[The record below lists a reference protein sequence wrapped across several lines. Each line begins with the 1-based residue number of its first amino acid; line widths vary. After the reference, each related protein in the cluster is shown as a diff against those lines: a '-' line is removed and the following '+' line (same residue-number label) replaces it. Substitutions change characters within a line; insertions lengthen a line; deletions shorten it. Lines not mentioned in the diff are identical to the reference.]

1 VSLRHQFEGS
11 PWTDRRQAYRDQSPI
26 TYAHRIR
33 APTLVMSNLSDF
45 RVPVTQSYKLFRAIE
60 DNAVEAKFIVYPG
73 REHFPREPVRTMDVY
88 RRWVDWVGR
97 HFEE

>member
-1 VSLRHQFEGS
+1 M
-11 PWTDRRQAYRDQSPI
+11 
-26 TYAHRIR
+26 
-33 APTLVMSNLSDF
+33 LVMSNLSDF

-60 DNAVEAKFIVYPG
+60 DNGVEAKFIAYPG